1 MMEKIE
7 TMNPKDVSVRHPYN
21 TTTRSTDDRHHF
33 KALYTEAVL
42 RGGQGATVP
51 LWELCPPCGPP
62 NETVYKVARL
72 HDTCIYSVASH
83 SWCQITPFTQSCI
96 MSSGILAP
104 SQKTDLATPLTTLNC
119 CS

>member
-51 LWELCPPCGPP
+51 L
-62 NETVYKVARL
+62 
-72 HDTCIYSVASH
+72 
-83 SWCQITPFTQSCI
+83 
-96 MSSGILAP
+96 
-104 SQKTDLATPLTTLNC
+104 
-119 CS
+119 